1 MTRRFRPVI
10 RTSVLAFFLGAVF
23 SGSSATAQ
31 DGDPFERLSSQPVT
45 LLDAGIKRVRA
56 NARLGARRL
65 TPATGP
71 QAQFR
76 VFFDRELRR
85 LEIRFAVETAP
96 ENLNERYCWA
106 RRAGAIRETFSVGAT
121 SYALSL
127 SDEERVKRRLGSL
140 FSREPDTTEREM
152 IALGQRLAD
161 STFVEL
167 RLRNPASEMP
177 VTCRAVAYRLDWK

>member
-1 MTRRFRPVI
+1 MTRSFRSAVRI
-10 RTSVLAFFLGAVF
+10 SGLVFFLGAAF
-23 SGSSATAQ
+23 SGTNAKAQ
-31 DGDPFERLSSQPVT
+31 NGDPFDRLSSTPVT

-56 NARLGARRL
+56 GARLGARRL

-85 LEIRFAVETAP
+85 LEIRFAVGAAP

-106 RRAGAIRETFSVGAT
+106 RRAVAIRETFSVGAT

-140 FSREPDTTEREM
+140 FSREPDSTEREK
-152 IALGQRLAD
+152 IALGQRLAE

-167 RLRNPASEMP
+167 RLSNPASETP
-177 VTCRAVAYRLDWK
+177 VICRAVVYRLDWK

>member
-1 MTRRFRPVI
+1 MTRSFRSAVHI
-10 RTSVLAFFLGAVF
+10 LVLCLGAAF
-23 SGSSATAQ
+23 SGNTATAQ

-106 RRAGAIRETFSVGAT
+106 RRAVAIRETFSVGAT